1 MAIMSDFR
9 PRLAITIRL
18 SRLLLLPAAPSP
30 LLLLL
35 LTLSFTAVV
44 VSGSVTLTRCL
55 MPVEAIAEEIE
66 SGKQERENIEEIS
79 EASVGEEVKG
89 FGFGF

>member
-18 SRLLLLPAAPSP
+18 SRLLLLPAPSP

-35 LTLSFTAVV
+35 LILSFTAVV
-44 VSGSVTLTRCL
+44 VSDSVTLTRCL
-55 MPVEAIAEEIE
+55 MPVEAIAEEFE